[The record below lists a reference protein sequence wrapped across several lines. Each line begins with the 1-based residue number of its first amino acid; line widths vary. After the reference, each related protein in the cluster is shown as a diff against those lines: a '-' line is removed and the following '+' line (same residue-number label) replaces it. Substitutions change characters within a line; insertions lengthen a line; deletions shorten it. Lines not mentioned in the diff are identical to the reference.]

1 MRAREVFAALT
12 DANEAVERSLTKKF
26 SDRCQWFDLIADD
39 FEYCQQWN
47 SNEGAS
53 GSP

>member
-1 MRAREVFAALT
+1 MSAREVFVALA
-12 DANEAVERSLTKKF
+12 DANEAFERSSTKKF
-26 SDRCQWFDLIADD
+26 SDWCQRFDLIADD